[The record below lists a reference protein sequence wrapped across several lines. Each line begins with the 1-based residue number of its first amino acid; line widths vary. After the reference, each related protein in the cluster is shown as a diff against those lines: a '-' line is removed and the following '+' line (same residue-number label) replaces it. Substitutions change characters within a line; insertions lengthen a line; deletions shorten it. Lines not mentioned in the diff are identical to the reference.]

1 MFTIQSKPVMT
12 DTEVGGGEVGVRWG
26 GGVIES
32 VRIDGVSVLSENL
45 ETV

>member
-1 MFTIQSKPVMT
+1 MFTIQSKPVTM
-12 DTEVGGGEVGVRWG
+12 DTEVGGGG
-26 GGVIES
+26 GGGEGSVER